1 MREILFRGKPIVEE
15 ELMEPNETLKEFFKR
30 QHDWSDYGVDEA
42 FTDDGFVIGQV
53 VYDGKKAWI
62 VGEVVE
68 AKEDYITLEY
78 WVPVIPETVGQYTGL
93 KNKNGVKIFEGDIIH
108 CHDGW
113 MFEPRVEPPRKIKI
127 SPSLVF
133 YDHGTFWADIKEV
146 CEAPLHSVSE
156 MCVKLGNIYDN
167 PELVE
172 VE

>member
-68 AKEDYITLEY
+68 AGEDYIALEY
-78 WVPVIPETVGQYTGL
+78 WVPVKPETVGQYTGL
-93 KNKNGVKIFEGDIIH
+93 KDKNGVKIFEGDIVKAWSEGVKAVGVIKQRI
-108 CHDGW
+108 DGIW
-113 MFEPRVEPPRKIKI
+113 LMYPAWQDGQSWGLCPTRDGKTTVEAI
-127 SPSLVF
+127 
-133 YDHGTFWADIKEV
+133 
-146 CEAPLHSVSE
+146 
-156 MCVKLGNIYDN
+156 GNIHDN
-167 PELVE
+167 PELLEE